1 MSGKP
6 GIIPM
11 IVLQGRSALRKE
23 YSNRALTELS
33 KELRKRGFESIYLV
47 DRDGIEKNRPQLD
60 LVQSLSDDFTI
71 LYEGGPRSSANIIDM
86 IIAGAEIA
94 YLGTSTLSS
103 LEEIELAHS
112 LTDSL
117 GLKVDWDDGIL
128 GYGDGIE
135 GRGLEDLL
143 REGVEFGA
151 TDIVVPSTIIDRS
164 ALALPEEAV
173 RLRTLYSDD
182 LRHIPKNPRI
192 DSVIIDFQDIPE
204 ESNEL

>member
-11 IVLQGRSALRKE
+11 LVLRGRSTIRKE
-23 YSNRALTELS
+23 YSNRALSELS
-33 KELRKRGFESIYLV
+33 KEFRKRGFESIYIV

-60 LVQSLSDDFTI
+60 IVQLLSEDFTV

-103 LEEIELAHS
+103 LDEIELAHA
-112 LTDSL
+112 LTESL
-117 GLKVDWDDGIL
+117 GLKVDWDDGIV
-128 GYGDGIE
+128 GCGDRID

-143 REGVEFGA
+143 RESVEFGA
-151 TDIVVPSTIIDRS
+151 TDIVVPSAIIDRS

-173 RLRTLYSDD
+173 RLRALYSENPQ
-182 LRHIPKNPRI
+182 RITENPKI
-192 DSVIIDFQDIPE
+192 DSVIIDYQQIPE
-204 ESNEL
+204 GTK